1 MESYTLTQKQ
11 RLKELNAPQGVY
23 NQVANYAYLE
33 KRINIKIADRRPG
46 DYFTEARD
54 ACLRFALTD
63 EFYVGERHHDAN
75 PWCYPC
81 SPNASGS
88 GRMVMTILG
97 KH

>member
-1 MESYTLTQKQ
+1 MQ
-11 RLKELNAPQGVY
+11 AFF
-23 NQVANYAYLE
+23 VALLASVSLSFRVQSPPDENPTCVIL
-33 KRINIKIADRRPG
+33 AD
-46 DYFTEARD
+46 EARD

-75 PWCYPC
+75 PWYYPC